1 VQAALRK
8 ENEQIEILVMDTG
21 VGIPS
26 QEINKIFKGFY
37 RTKPTTEE
45 KVTGAGLGLTLV
57 KQLIQRCGGTISVSS
72 KVNKGTTFK
81 ILMPA
86 VPLELT

>member
-1 VQAALRK
+1 
-8 ENEQIEILVMDTG
+8 M
-21 VGIPS
+21 
-26 QEINKIFKGFY
+26 
-37 RTKPTTEE
+37 
-45 KVTGAGLGLTLV
+45 TGAGLGLTLV